1 MLLASR
7 NIKTLDDDEPV
18 VDMSL
23 SAESSSDFGSNSGPS
38 AATKHSGGS
47 LGSSATQ
54 ASILSR
60 MVKVKAKG
68 GAAATVGQKR
78 GHAAVSS
85 SSADTGSSADAT
97 SPHSTAPRAH
107 STTKAVSR
115 IDSAKKEAPKSA
127 PTESTPAAT
136 SNALGLL
143 GSYGSDD
150 DDD

>member
-7 NIKTLDDDEPV
+7 NIKTLDEDEPV
-18 VDMSL
+18 VDMAL
-23 SAESSSDFGSNSGPS
+23 SAESSSGFGNDDGTST
-38 AATKHSGGS
+38 ATKHSGGS

-60 MVKVKAKG
+60 MVKVNKAAKG
-68 GAAATVGQKR
+68 GGAATVGQKR

-85 SSADTGSSADAT
+85 SSADAAGAADAS
-97 SPHSTAPRAH
+97 SPAHRPHTNTETAP
-107 STTKAVSR
+107 R
-115 IDSAKKEAPKSA
+115 IDSAKKEANIPA
-127 PTESTPAAT
+127 PSDSTPATT